1 MGNLDS
7 GRRVLIAA
15 HRGTAGGNI
24 PCNTLVSYELALH
37 DGADIIE
44 LDVAKSLDGK
54 LFCFHPG
61 MEHVM
66 YADPI
71 PIAKLTA
78 AEATRRHLRNQDL
91 EETVYTAPYLD
102 EAFEMLKNRCLV
114 AVDKFWMAMPEISQC
129 IRRHGMQEQVLC
141 KIPDKQEHYV
151 NCSELAPDLPVLP
164 VIRTED
170 RSTDASYA
178 KGVRIAG
185 VEVLFEEEN
194 EAVASP
200 EYIERQ
206 HRLGRLLWVNPIVY
220 KRDAILTAGHT
231 DDVAVA
237 GDRDLGWG
245 WLVDRGFDILQT
257 DFTAQL
263 RRYLSEQYPLG
274 L

>member
-1 MGNLDS
+1 MGKEDS

-61 MEHVM
+61 MEPVM
-66 YADPI
+66 YADPT
-71 PIAKLTA
+71 PIAELPAEQA
-78 AEATRRHLRNQDL
+78 AVRYLRNQDL
-91 EETVYTAPYLD
+91 EETVYTAPNLD

-141 KIPDKQEHYV
+141 KIPDKQKYYV

-164 VIRTED
+164 VIRTQD
-170 RSTDASYA
+170 RSTDAPYA

-185 VEVLFEEEN
+185 IEVLFERED

-231 DDVAVA
+231 DDAAVA
-237 GDRDLGWG
+237 GNRDLGWG